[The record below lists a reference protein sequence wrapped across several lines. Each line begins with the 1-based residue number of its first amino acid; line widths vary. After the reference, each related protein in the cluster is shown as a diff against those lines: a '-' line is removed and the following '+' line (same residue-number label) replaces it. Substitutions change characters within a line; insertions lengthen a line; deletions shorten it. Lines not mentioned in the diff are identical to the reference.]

1 MKGLCLYRSIPDS
14 DVDPQMIVSAPSQL
28 CSQTRCFGQIS
39 IEYPVFHGDMCI
51 AVEYSP
57 NMIRGTGDRAVSL
70 DLASDPCVCGR
81 ATLQRRHLFRP
92 VCLYFSLTVRP
103 DGPRVQT
110 HGIVLVSDIIILC
123 FSAVN
128 HAANTGFLNY

>member
-57 NMIRGTGDRAVSL
+57 NMIRGTLGGS
-70 DLASDPCVCGR
+70 SMTPS
-81 ATLQRRHLFRP
+81 THFN
-92 VCLYFSLTVRP
+92 FSSKIPGER
-103 DGPRVQT
+103 
-110 HGIVLVSDIIILC
+110 
-123 FSAVN
+123 
-128 HAANTGFLNY
+128 